1 MRKVQIIL
9 SLTLLALV
17 VLTTAANA
25 GTLAPATGPATP
37 NAYTLT
43 YDPSNGNLSYA
54 GNGTSITTSELISA
68 GNLFKPEALD
78 AGVVRGPF
86 DVFTANKFFQL
97 ITAGTDGQ
105 NYGQV
110 VPAGLSAD
118 AIIADMSIDGSI
130 KPSGK
135 LPAAAGGGPYL
146 YVVPEPSSLALVCC
160 GLLGLLGLRR
170 K

>member
-17 VLTTAANA
+17 VLTTTANA
-25 GTLAPATGPATP
+25 GTLARGTGPATP

-43 YDPSNGNLSYA
+43 YDPGSGNVSFA
-54 GNGTSITTSELISA
+54 GNGTLITTSELISA
-68 GNLFKPEALD
+68 GNKFVPGNLD
-78 AGVVRGPF
+78 PGVQKGPF

-97 ITAGTDGQ
+97 ITAGTEGQ
-105 NYGQV
+105 NYGAV
-110 VPAGLSAD
+110 LPGGLSAD
-118 AIIADMSIDGSI
+118 AIIADIAIDGSI
-130 KPSGK
+130 KPAGK

-146 YVVPEPSSLALVCC
+146 WVVPEPSSLALVGF